1 MVDST
6 NFAITYVGTNQVCLF
21 RDNYES
27 LTAGGLAIYGL
38 STDSPKANTTFKQK
52 QNLPYALLCDPQ
64 ATLIEAIGL
73 KKVPR
78 GSTRGVFA
86 VDKAGKVL
94 VAEPG
99 GPAATLEAVK
109 NLINSDDAAE
119 KEDDKEEAAAAAA
132 AEPTEDAKPTN
143 GEAAADKKDEAQDED
158 KKEDEPEKKAE

>member
-1 MVDST
+1 MT
-6 NFAITYVGTNQVCLF
+6 HVGTNQVCLF

-73 KKVPR
+73 KKAPK

-99 GPAATLEAVK
+99 GPAATLEAAK
-109 NLINSDDAAE
+109 KLLDSDDAAD
-119 KEDDKEEAAAAAA
+119 KEDDKEAAAAT
-132 AEPTEDAKPTN
+132 TESTEEAKPTN
-143 GEAAADKKDEAQDED
+143 GEAATEKKDEAQDEE
-158 KKEDEPEKKAE
+158 KTEDEPEKKSE